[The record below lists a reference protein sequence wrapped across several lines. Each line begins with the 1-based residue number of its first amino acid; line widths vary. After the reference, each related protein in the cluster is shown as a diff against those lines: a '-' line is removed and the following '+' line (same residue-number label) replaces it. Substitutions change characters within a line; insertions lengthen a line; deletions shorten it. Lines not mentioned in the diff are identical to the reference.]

1 MSTTQFHPETVAEIE
16 AAFYA
21 AVARADVEA
30 VMALWANDETV
41 VCIHPGAPRLVGHA
55 SIRASW
61 ESIFEQGGVQI
72 RPVQL
77 HATRNA
83 ETAVHSIIEEVH
95 RSGTQRPDI
104 HILATNV
111 YMKTARGWRM
121 VAHHAS
127 VVPGEAPPDE
137 PAASMLH

>member
-1 MSTTQFHPETVAEIE
+1 MPHISKTMETVEETE
-16 AAFYA
+16 AAFYDA
-21 AVARADVEA
+21 IGRADIDA
-30 VMALWANDETV
+30 LMTLWADDEDI

-61 ESIFEQGGVQI
+61 ESIFEQGAVHI

-77 HATRNA
+77 HANQNVM
-83 ETAVHSIIEEVH
+83 TAVHNIIEEVQ
-95 RSGTQRPDI
+95 RTSSGRQDI

-121 VAHHAS
+121 VTHHAS
-127 VVPGEAPPDE
+127 VVPGEAPADTTV
-137 PAASMLH
+137 AMLLH

>member
-1 MSTTQFHPETVAEIE
+1 MPTLSKILETPEETE

-21 AVARADVEA
+21 AISRADIEA
-30 VMALWANDETV
+30 VMALWADEEDI

-55 SIRASW
+55 SIRAAW

-77 HATRNA
+77 HVIQNVMTS
-83 ETAVHSIIEEVH
+83 VHNIIEEVH
-95 RSGTQRPDI
+95 RTVSRQQDI

-111 YMKTARGWRM
+111 YVKTPFGWRI
-121 VAHHAS
+121 ATHHAS
-127 VVPGEAPPDE
+127 VVPGEAPADTTVT
-137 PAASMLH
+137 ALLH